1 MGKMPAMLSG
11 SPPRVRGKGHQSRK
25 ARIMRGI
32 TPARAGKRTRATA
45 WPSPTRDHPR
55 VRGEKTHSCWARS
68 AWAGS
73 PPRARGKA
81 LAAHEPVPA
90 PGITPA
96 CAGKR
101 RRMYAARSRT
111 RDHPRV
117 RGEKPIMCYVK
128 AQGEGSPP
136 RARGKVCAKPR
147 SIIGRGITPACAG
160 KRWYLLCSTIPGG
173 DHPRVRGEKCIHCLL
188 KLSGQ
193 GSPPRARGKA
203 AHDAEARPST
213 GITPA
218 CAGKS
223 RRPANQFP
231 PPRDHP
237 RVRGEKGGVGSAPTP
252 FWGSPPRARGKAR
265 DRRVLSMYQGITP
278 ACAGKRSEP
287 TSRKPNKWDHP
298 RVRGEK
304 YASTIHWDMPVGSP
318 PRARG
323 KGQHR

>member
-1 MGKMPAMLSG
+1 M
-11 SPPRVRGKGHQSRK
+11 RGKECIRLALRPHH
-25 ARIMRGI
+25 GI

-218 CAGKS
+218 RAGK
-223 RRPANQFP
+223 RREAGRITTMVWDH
-231 PPRDHP
+231 PRACGEKEQAVPLRCFRQGSPP
-237 RVRGEKGGVGSAPTP
+237 RVRGKDLWGGTEA
-252 FWGSPPRARGKAR
+252 GKT
-265 DRRVLSMYQGITP
+265 GITP
-278 ACAGKRSEP
+278 ARAGKS
-287 TSRKPNKWDHP
+287 
-298 RVRGEK
+298 
-304 YASTIHWDMPVGSP
+304 
-318 PRARG
+318 
-323 KGQHR
+323 